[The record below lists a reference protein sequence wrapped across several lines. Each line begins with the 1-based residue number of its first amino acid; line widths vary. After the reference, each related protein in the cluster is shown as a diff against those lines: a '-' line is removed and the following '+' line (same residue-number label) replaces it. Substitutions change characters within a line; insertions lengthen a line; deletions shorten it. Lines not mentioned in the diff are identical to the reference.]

1 MRRTNIWFVLFCIQV
16 TFIPILQVT
25 FLGIQ
30 NCNCVAETLVGHVN
44 GSAGYLTILFFTVSL
59 LSGFH
64 GTHDEF
70 DSVGRHGSSADVEDG
85 RGTRRGR
92 LQCADQR
99 AGQHGRAEGRPG
111 GLRQSLRA
119 GVATWPGAGC
129 DHLQRTGRCFDQ

>member
-1 MRRTNIWFVLFCIQV
+1 M
-16 TFIPILQVT
+16 
-25 FLGIQ
+25 
-30 NCNCVAETLVGHVN
+30 N
-44 GSAGYLTILFFTVSL
+44 GSAGYLTILSFTVSL

-99 AGQHGRAEGRPG
+99 AGQHGRAEAGQEGSANLFGRG
-111 GLRQSLRA
+111 G
-119 GVATWPGAGC
+119 ATWPGAGC